1 MIHPSHDTRKESK
14 EQEQDDHR
22 HSERK
27 PIRRRIHRLL
37 PSSLIIAS
45 RAEPP
50 RTLHPRNSVNKA
62 LLVHLLTLRSRIGA
76 QPQRDVIKLHR
87 LPDHTYQVIAQ
98 GVQVGLIPELGGESL

>member
-1 MIHPSHDTRKESK
+1 MIHPSHDTCKESK

-27 PIRRRIHRLL
+27 PVRRHIHRLL

-50 RTLHPRNSVNKA
+50 RTLLPRNSVNKA
-62 LLVHLLTLRSRIGA
+62 LLVHLLTLRSHLGT
-76 QPQRDVIKLHR
+76 QPQRDVRRLH
-87 LPDHTYQVIAQ
+87 LLLNHPDEMV
-98 GVQVGLIPELGGESL
+98 V